1 VVRAAA
7 AVVAVADSAVVG
19 AAIVAA
25 VAAGAE
31 AADAEIAGNSNRVF
45 TTRAA
50 GPAGMP
56 RFFWCAREPMLRYAL
71 DAGVSKSYQAAALPR
86 GLRSRRVERRL

>member
-1 VVRAAA
+1 VA
-7 AVVAVADSAVVG
+7 AVADSAEVAG

-25 VAAGAE
+25 VAVAVE
-31 AADAEIAGNSNRVF
+31 AADAEIAGNSNRIF

-50 GPAGMP
+50 GPVGMP

-71 DAGVSKSYQAAALPR
+71 DAGVPKSYQAAASS
-86 GLRSRRVERRL
+86 GLAFRER